1 MNYSDFWIIESVDES
16 LNEKPPLNGMYYEAS
31 SDKYVSFV
39 LGRRH
44 YELAAKHCGFEKEWQ
59 ERIKRERSI

>member
-1 MNYSDFWIIESVDES
+1 MNDSDFWIIESVDEP

-44 YELAAKHCGFEKEWQ
+44 YEVAAKSCGFDKTWQ
-59 ERIKRERSI
+59 VRTKRERSI

>member
-1 MNYSDFWIIESVDES
+1 MNDSDFWIIESVDEP
-16 LNEKPPLNGMYYEAS
+16 LDEKPSLNGMYYETS

-44 YELAAKHCGFEKEWQ
+44 YEVAAKHCGFDKSRQ
-59 ERIKRERSI
+59 VRTKRERSI